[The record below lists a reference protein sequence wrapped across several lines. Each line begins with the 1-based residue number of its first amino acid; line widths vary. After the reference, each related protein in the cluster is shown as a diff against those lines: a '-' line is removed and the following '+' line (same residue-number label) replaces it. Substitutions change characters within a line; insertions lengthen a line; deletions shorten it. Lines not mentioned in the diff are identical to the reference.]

1 LVSWLV
7 GRLAGWPV
15 GWLVL
20 FLVFCLFFF
29 FLRKKEHKAEWIRI
43 PGTSGR
49 NWARGGKHDQNIVY
63 ETFFNKKKKPKLMMV
78 KTR

>member
-1 LVSWLV
+1 LAGWPV
-7 GRLAGWPV
+7 GRLAGWLV
-15 GWLVL
+15 GFVSCLL
-20 FLVFCLFFF
+20 FVFF